1 MQEGWDAQQPRLQHM
16 VRVVSLLQQ
25 MKLFGCHFWL
35 GRQIFTVP
43 YDKRSFLDD
52 APSAVL
58 KINPASSDAEYW
70 ICVDTFGIRFAAIA
84 DEWSRGFLF
93 SEESTDRVYRW
104 GAKQNVLQLL
114 VHAHNPALPYAGVFD
129 LYLLHLLIV
138 PGTHAPLLHV
148 TAKFRLRSF
157 NSKFARDHST

>member
-114 VHAHNPALPYAGVFD
+114 VHAHNPALPYAGRVSMLISLATPAAVDIVFA
-129 LYLLHLLIV
+129 IRCAATENI
-138 PGTHAPLLHV
+138 GGA
-148 TAKFRLRSF
+148 RL
-157 NSKFARDHST
+157 A